1 MDNKQL
7 AINTI
12 RLLSVEMIQ
21 KANSGH
27 PGLPLG
33 ASPMTFTLFNDIMH
47 FSPEHSDWINR
58 DRFILSAGHGSAML
72 YSLLHLFGF
81 GITLDDLKEFRQYNS
96 LTPGHPEYLHTKGID
111 ATTGP
116 LGQGLSMAVG
126 MAIAQEY
133 MASQFNTENH
143 KIFDNYTYT
152 IVGDGCLQEGIT
164 NESSSIAG
172 SLKLSKLICL
182 YDSNN
187 ITIEGDTKNI
197 FSENVRARYEAL
209 GWDTYFV
216 EDGNDIEKIRETIEI
231 AKTTDKPSFI
241 EIKTK
246 IGYGSVVEGSAK
258 AHGAPIGKENIPSL
272 KEKLGLDFDEEFY
285 IPKEVKDLFEKS
297 SKEKEKYYSEW
308 ESMFE
313 DYKQTHKDLYEKL
326 MKFLS
331 KDIDEDY
338 LTSEEFTSFEK
349 DDATR
354 SYSHILLNRL
364 KDKQLNI
371 IGGSA
376 DLAPSNKTFMD
387 GLDVF
392 SQTNRSGRNLQ
403 FGVREHA
410 MAAITNG
417 ISLYGGLIPY
427 CATFMIFSDYLKPAM
442 RLSALMK
449 RQVIYILT
457 HDSIGVGEDGP
468 THEPIEQLAMLRT
481 IPNLNTLRPADGF
494 ETSMAYK
501 IALENK
507 ETPSALVLSRQKL
520 VNLKETNKDALKG
533 GYVLKKQESAD
544 LVIIATGSEV
554 KLALDA
560 GEILEKEGIKAQ
572 VVSMMCQEIFDQQDQ
587 EYKDSVIPKD
597 VEKRV
602 SIECLSTYGWQKYTG
617 LNGLNIGIDEFGMSA
632 PGNKIMEHFGFTT
645 DKIVEKI
652 KKYL

>member
-1 MDNKQL
+1 MNKKQL

-47 FSPEHSDWINR
+47 FSPKHSDWINR

-81 GITLDDLKEFRQYNS
+81 GITVDDLKGFRQYNS

-164 NESSSIAG
+164 NEASSIAG

-216 EDGNDIEKIRETIEI
+216 EDGNDIEKIRETIEL

-258 AHGAPIGKENIPSL
+258 AHGAPIGAENIPSL
-272 KEKLGLDFDEEFY
+272 KEKLGLDFTEEFY
-285 IPKEVKDLFEKS
+285 IPQEVKELFAQS
-297 SKEKEKYYSEW
+297 TSEKEKYYSEW

-313 DYKQTHKDLYEKL
+313 DYKHTHKDLYDKL

-331 KDIDEDY
+331 KEIDEEY
-338 LTSEEFTSFEK
+338 LTSKEFTSFEK

-354 SYSHILLNRL
+354 SYSHVLLNRL

-371 IGGSA
+371 VGGSA

-392 SQTNRSGRNLQ
+392 TQTNRSGRNIQ

-442 RLSALMK
+442 RLSSLMK
-449 RQVIYILT
+449 RQVLYILT

-481 IPNLNTLRPADGF
+481 IPNLNTIRPADGF

-507 ETPSALVLSRQKL
+507 ETPTALVLSRQKL
-520 VNLKETNKDALKG
+520 VNLKETNEEALKG
-533 GYVLKKQESAD
+533 GYILKKQNSPD

-560 GEILEKEGIKAQ
+560 SEALEKEGVKAQ
-572 VVSMMCQEIFDQQDQ
+572 VVSMMCQEIFDKQDQ
-587 EYKDSVIPKD
+587 EYKNSVIPKN

-632 PGNKIMEHFGFTT
+632 PGSKIMDHFGFTT
-645 DKIVEKI
+645 EKIVEKI
-652 KKYL
+652 KQYL

>member
-72 YSLLHLFGF
+72 YSLLHLYGF
-81 GITLDDLKEFRQYNS
+81 GITVDDLKEFRQYNS

-143 KIFDNYTYT
+143 KVFDNYTYT

-164 NESSSIAG
+164 NEASSIAG
-172 SLKLSKLICL
+172 ALKLSKLICL

-258 AHGAPIGKENIPSL
+258 AHGAPIGRENIPSL
-272 KEKLGLDFDEEFY
+272 KEKLGLDFEEEFY
-285 IPKEVKDLFEKS
+285 IPQEVKDLFEKS
-297 SKEKEKYYSEW
+297 SKEKENYYSEW

-313 DYKQTHKDLYEKL
+313 DYKKTHKDLYEKL

-387 GLDVF
+387 GIDVF
-392 SQTNRSGRNLQ
+392 TQTNRTGRNLQ

-417 ISLYGGLIPY
+417 ISLYGALIPY

-481 IPNLNTLRPADGF
+481 IPNLYTLRPADGF

-533 GYVLKKQESAD
+533 GYVLKKQESPD

-560 GEILEKEGIKAQ
+560 SEILEKEGIKAQ

-587 EYKDSVIPKD
+587 EYKDCVIPKN

>member
-47 FSPEHSDWINR
+47 FSPKHSDWINR

-81 GITLDDLKEFRQYNS
+81 GITLDDLKEFRQYKS

-116 LGQGLSMAVG
+116 LGQGLSMSVG

-164 NESSSIAG
+164 NEASSIAG
-172 SLKLSKLICL
+172 ALKLSKLICL

-187 ITIEGDTKNI
+187 ITIEGDTNNI

-258 AHGAPIGKENIPSL
+258 AHGAPIGNENIPSL
-272 KEKLGLDFDEEFY
+272 KEKLGLDFEEEFY
-285 IPKEVKDLFEKS
+285 IPQEVKDLFEES
-297 SKEKEKYYSEW
+297 SREKEKYYSEW

-313 DYKQTHKDLYEKL
+313 DYKQKHKNLYEKL

-331 KDIDEDY
+331 KDIDEEY

-354 SYSHILLNRL
+354 SYSHVLLNRL
-364 KDKQLNI
+364 KDNQLNI

-392 SQTNRSGRNLQ
+392 TQTNRTGRNLQ

-481 IPNLNTLRPADGF
+481 IPNLYTLRPADGF

-520 VNLKETNKDALKG
+520 VNLKETNKDALRG
-533 GYVLKKQESAD
+533 GYVLRKQESPD

-560 GEILEKEGIKAQ
+560 CEILEKEGIKTQ

>member
-1 MDNKQL
+1 MDKKQL

-47 FSPEHSDWINR
+47 FSPKHSDWINR

-81 GITLDDLKEFRQYNS
+81 GITVDDLKEFRQYNS

-164 NESSSIAG
+164 NEASSIAG

-216 EDGNDIEKIRETIEI
+216 EDGNDIDKIRETIEM

-246 IGYGSVVEGSAK
+246 IGYGSVVEGTAK
-258 AHGAPIGKENIPSL
+258 AHGAPIGAENIPSL
-272 KEKLGLDFDEEFY
+272 KEKLGLDFTEEFY
-285 IPKEVKDLFEKS
+285 IPQEVKELFEQS
-297 SKEKEKYYSEW
+297 ASEKEKYYSEW
-308 ESMFE
+308 ENMFE
-313 DYKQTHKDLYEKL
+313 DYKKTHKDLYDKL

-331 KDIDEDY
+331 KETDEDY

-354 SYSHILLNRL
+354 SYSHVLLNRL

-371 IGGSA
+371 VGGSA

-392 SQTNRSGRNLQ
+392 TQTNRSGRNIQ

-481 IPNLNTLRPADGF
+481 IPNLNTIRPADGF

-501 IALENK
+501 LALENK
-507 ETPSALVLSRQKL
+507 ETPTALVLSRQKL
-520 VNLKETNKDALKG
+520 VNLKETNEEALKG
-533 GYVLKKQESAD
+533 GYVLKKQESPD

-560 GEILEKEGIKAQ
+560 SEALEKEGVKAQ
-572 VVSMMCQEIFDQQDQ
+572 VVSMMCQEIFDKQDQ
-587 EYKDSVIPKD
+587 EYKDSVIPKN

-632 PGNKIMEHFGFTT
+632 PGSMIMEHFGFTT
-645 DKIVEKI
+645 EKIVEKI
-652 KKYL
+652 KQYL

>member
-1 MDNKQL
+1 MDKKQL

-33 ASPMTFTLFNDIMH
+33 ASPMTYTLFNDIMH
-47 FSPEHSDWINR
+47 FSPKHSDWINR

-81 GITLDDLKEFRQYNS
+81 GITVDDLKEFRQYNS

-164 NESSSIAG
+164 NEASSIAG

-216 EDGNDIEKIRETIEI
+216 EDGNDIDKIRETIEM

-246 IGYGSVVEGSAK
+246 IGYGSVVEGTAK
-258 AHGAPIGKENIPSL
+258 AHGAPIGAENIPSL
-272 KEKLGLDFDEEFY
+272 KEKLGLDFTEEFY
-285 IPKEVKDLFEKS
+285 IPQEVKELFEQS
-297 SKEKEKYYSEW
+297 ASEKEKYYSEW
-308 ESMFE
+308 ENMFE
-313 DYKQTHKDLYEKL
+313 DYKKTHKDLYDKL

-331 KDIDEDY
+331 KETDQDY

-354 SYSHILLNRL
+354 SYSHVLLNRL

-371 IGGSA
+371 VGGSA

-392 SQTNRSGRNLQ
+392 TQTNRSGRNIQ

-481 IPNLNTLRPADGF
+481 IPNLNTIRPADGF

-501 IALENK
+501 LALENK
-507 ETPSALVLSRQKL
+507 ETPTALVLSRQKL
-520 VNLKETNKDALKG
+520 VNLKETNEEALKG
-533 GYVLKKQESAD
+533 GYILKKQDSPD

-560 GEILEKEGIKAQ
+560 SEALEKEGVKAQ
-572 VVSMMCQEIFDQQDQ
+572 VVSMMCQEIFDKQDQ
-587 EYKDSVIPKD
+587 EYKDSVIPKN

-632 PGNKIMEHFGFTT
+632 PGSKIMEHFGFTT
-645 DKIVEKI
+645 EKIVEKI
-652 KKYL
+652 KQYL

>member
-1 MDNKQL
+1 MDKKQL

-47 FSPEHSDWINR
+47 FSPKHSDWINR

-81 GITLDDLKEFRQYNS
+81 GITVDDLKEFRQYNS

-164 NESSSIAG
+164 NEASSIAG

-209 GWDTYFV
+209 GWDTFFV
-216 EDGNDIEKIRETIEI
+216 EDGNDIEKIRETIEL

-258 AHGAPIGKENIPSL
+258 AHGAPIGADNIPSL
-272 KEKLGLDFDEEFY
+272 KEKLGLDFTEEFY
-285 IPKEVKDLFEKS
+285 IPQEVKELFAQS
-297 SKEKEKYYSEW
+297 TSKKEKYYSEW

-313 DYKQTHKDLYEKL
+313 DYKHTHKDLYDKL

-331 KDIDEDY
+331 KEIDEEY
-338 LTSEEFTSFEK
+338 LTSKEFTSFEK

-354 SYSHILLNRL
+354 SYSHVLLNRL

-371 IGGSA
+371 VGGSA

-392 SQTNRSGRNLQ
+392 TQTNRSGRNIQ

-442 RLSALMK
+442 RLSSLMK
-449 RQVIYILT
+449 RQVLYILT

-481 IPNLNTLRPADGF
+481 IPNLNTIRPADGF

-507 ETPSALVLSRQKL
+507 ETPTALVLSRQKL
-520 VNLKETNKDALKG
+520 VNLKETNEEALKG
-533 GYVLKKQESAD
+533 GYILKKQESPD

-560 GEILEKEGIKAQ
+560 SEALEKEGVKAQ
-572 VVSMMCQEIFDQQDQ
+572 VVSMMCQEIFDKQDQ
-587 EYKDSVIPKD
+587 EYKDSVIPKSI
-597 VEKRV
+597 EKRV
-602 SIECLSTYGWQKYTG
+602 SIECLSTYGWKKYTG

-632 PGNKIMEHFGFTT
+632 PGSKIMDHFGFTT
-645 DKIVEKI
+645 EKIVEKI
-652 KKYL
+652 KQYL

>member
-1 MDNKQL
+1 MDKKQL

-33 ASPMTFTLFNDIMH
+33 ASPMTYTLFNDIMH
-47 FSPEHSDWINR
+47 FSPKHSDWINR

-81 GITLDDLKEFRQYNS
+81 GITVDDLKEFRQYNS

-164 NESSSIAG
+164 NEASSIAG

-197 FSENVRARYEAL
+197 FSENVRNRYEAL

-216 EDGNDIEKIRETIEI
+216 EDGNDIDKIRETIEM

-246 IGYGSVVEGSAK
+246 IGYGSVVEGTAK
-258 AHGAPIGKENIPSL
+258 AHGAPIGAENIPSL
-272 KEKLGLDFDEEFY
+272 KEKLGLDFTEEFY
-285 IPKEVKDLFEKS
+285 IPQEVKELFEQS
-297 SKEKEKYYSEW
+297 ASEKEKYYSEW
-308 ESMFE
+308 ENMFE
-313 DYKQTHKDLYEKL
+313 DYKQTHKDLYDKL

-331 KDIDEDY
+331 KETDEDY

-354 SYSHILLNRL
+354 SYSHVLLNRL

-371 IGGSA
+371 VGGSA

-392 SQTNRSGRNLQ
+392 TQTNRSGRNIQ

-481 IPNLNTLRPADGF
+481 IPNLNTIRPADGF

-507 ETPSALVLSRQKL
+507 ETPTALVLSRQKL
-520 VNLKETNKDALKG
+520 VNLKETNEEALKG
-533 GYVLKKQESAD
+533 GYILKKQDSPD

-560 GEILEKEGIKAQ
+560 SEALEKEGVKAQ
-572 VVSMMCQEIFDQQDQ
+572 VVSMMCQEIFDKQDQ
-587 EYKDSVIPKD
+587 EYKDSVIPKN

-617 LNGLNIGIDEFGMSA
+617 INGLNIGIDEFGMSA
-632 PGNKIMEHFGFTT
+632 PGSKIMEHFGFTT
-645 DKIVEKI
+645 EKIVEKI
-652 KKYL
+652 KQYL

>member
-1 MDNKQL
+1 MDKKQL

-47 FSPEHSDWINR
+47 FSPKQSDWINR

-81 GITLDDLKEFRQYNS
+81 GITVDDLKEFRQYNS

-143 KIFDNYTYT
+143 IIFDNYTYT

-164 NESSSIAG
+164 NEASSIAG

-216 EDGNDIEKIRETIEI
+216 EDGNDIEKIRETIEL

-246 IGYGSVVEGSAK
+246 IGYGSVVEGTAK
-258 AHGAPIGKENIPSL
+258 AHGAPIGAENIPSL
-272 KEKLGLDFDEEFY
+272 KEKLGLDFTEEFH
-285 IPKEVKDLFEKS
+285 IPQEVKELFAQS
-297 SKEKEKYYSEW
+297 TSEKEKYYSEW

-313 DYKQTHKDLYEKL
+313 DYKHTHKDLYDKL

-331 KDIDEDY
+331 KEIDEEY
-338 LTSEEFTSFEK
+338 LTSKEFTSFEK

-354 SYSHILLNRL
+354 SYSHVLLNRL

-371 IGGSA
+371 VGGSA

-392 SQTNRSGRNLQ
+392 TQTNRSGRNIQ

-442 RLSALMK
+442 RLSSLMK
-449 RQVIYILT
+449 RQVLYILT

-481 IPNLNTLRPADGF
+481 IPNLNTIRPADGF

-507 ETPSALVLSRQKL
+507 ETPTALVLSRQKL
-520 VNLKETNKDALKG
+520 VNLKETNEEALKG
-533 GYVLKKQESAD
+533 GYILKKQESPD

-560 GEILEKEGIKAQ
+560 SEALEKEGVKAQ
-572 VVSMMCQEIFDQQDQ
+572 VVSMMCQEIFDKQDQ
-587 EYKDSVIPKD
+587 EYKDSVIPKSI
-597 VEKRV
+597 EKRV

-632 PGNKIMEHFGFTT
+632 PGSKIMDHFGFTT
-645 DKIVEKI
+645 EKIVEKI
-652 KKYL
+652 KQYL

>member
-1 MDNKQL
+1 MDKKQL

-47 FSPEHSDWINR
+47 FSPKHSDWINR

-81 GITLDDLKEFRQYNS
+81 GITVDDLKEFRQYNS

-164 NESSSIAG
+164 NEASSIAG

-216 EDGNDIEKIRETIEI
+216 EDGNDIEKIRETIEL

-246 IGYGSVVEGSAK
+246 IGYGSVVEGTAK
-258 AHGAPIGKENIPSL
+258 AHGAPIGAENIPSL
-272 KEKLGLDFDEEFY
+272 KEKLGLDFTEEFY
-285 IPKEVKDLFEKS
+285 IPQEVKELFAQS
-297 SKEKEKYYSEW
+297 TSEKEKYYSEW

-313 DYKQTHKDLYEKL
+313 DYKHTHKDLYDKL

-331 KDIDEDY
+331 KEIDEEY
-338 LTSEEFTSFEK
+338 LTSKEFTSFEK

-354 SYSHILLNRL
+354 SYSHVLLNRL

-371 IGGSA
+371 VGGSA

-392 SQTNRSGRNLQ
+392 TQTNRSGRNIQ

-442 RLSALMK
+442 RLSSLMK
-449 RQVIYILT
+449 RQVLYILT

-481 IPNLNTLRPADGF
+481 IPNLNTIRPADGF

-507 ETPSALVLSRQKL
+507 QTPTALVLSRQKL
-520 VNLKETNKDALKG
+520 VNLKETNEQALEG
-533 GYVLKKQESAD
+533 GYILKKQESPD

-560 GEILEKEGIKAQ
+560 SEALEKEGVKAQ
-572 VVSMMCQEIFDQQDQ
+572 VVSMMCQEIFDKQDQ
-587 EYKDSVIPKD
+587 EYKDSVIPKN

-617 LNGLNIGIDEFGMSA
+617 LSGLNIGIDKFGMSA
-632 PGNKIMEHFGFTT
+632 PGSKIMDHFGFTT
-645 DKIVEKI
+645 EKIVDKIKQ
-652 KKYL
+652 YL

>member
-1 MDNKQL
+1 MDKKQL

-47 FSPEHSDWINR
+47 FSPKHSDWINR

-81 GITLDDLKEFRQYNS
+81 GITVDDLKEFRQYNS

-164 NESSSIAG
+164 NEASSIAG

-216 EDGNDIEKIRETIEI
+216 EDGNDIDKIRETIEL

-246 IGYGSVVEGSAK
+246 IGYGSVVEGTAK
-258 AHGAPIGKENIPSL
+258 AHGAPIGAENIPSL
-272 KEKLGLDFDEEFY
+272 KEKLGLDFTEEFY
-285 IPKEVKDLFEKS
+285 IPQEVKELFEQS
-297 SKEKEKYYSEW
+297 ASEKEKYYSEW

-331 KDIDEDY
+331 KETDEDY
-338 LTSEEFTSFEK
+338 LTSDEFTSFEK

-354 SYSHILLNRL
+354 SYSHVLLNRL

-371 IGGSA
+371 VGGSA

-392 SQTNRSGRNLQ
+392 TQTNRSGRNIQ

-481 IPNLNTLRPADGF
+481 IPNLNTIRPADGF

-507 ETPSALVLSRQKL
+507 ETPTALVLSRQKL
-520 VNLKETNKDALKG
+520 VNLKETNEEALRG
-533 GYVLKKQESAD
+533 GYILKKQESPD

-560 GEILEKEGIKAQ
+560 SEVLEKEGVKAQ
-572 VVSMMCQEIFDQQDQ
+572 VVSMMCQEIFDKQDQ
-587 EYKDSVIPKD
+587 KYKDSVIPKNIG
-597 VEKRV
+597 KRV

-632 PGNKIMEHFGFTT
+632 PGSKIMEHFGFTNR
-645 DKIVEKI
+645 KNS
-652 KKYL
+652 

>member
-1 MDNKQL
+1 MDKKQL

-47 FSPEHSDWINR
+47 FSPKHSDWINR

-81 GITLDDLKEFRQYNS
+81 GITVDDLKEFRQYNS

-164 NESSSIAG
+164 NEASSIAG

-216 EDGNDIEKIRETIEI
+216 EDGNDIEKIRETIGL

-246 IGYGSVVEGSAK
+246 IGYGSVVEGTAK
-258 AHGAPIGKENIPSL
+258 AHGAPIGAENIPSL
-272 KEKLGLDFDEEFY
+272 KEKLGLDFTEEFY
-285 IPKEVKDLFEKS
+285 IPQEVKELFAQS
-297 SKEKEKYYSEW
+297 TSEKEKYYSEW

-313 DYKQTHKDLYEKL
+313 DYKHTHKDLYDKL

-331 KDIDEDY
+331 KEIDEEY
-338 LTSEEFTSFEK
+338 LTSKEFTSFEK

-354 SYSHILLNRL
+354 LYSHVLLNRL

-371 IGGSA
+371 VGGSA

-392 SQTNRSGRNLQ
+392 TQTNRSGRNIQ

-442 RLSALMK
+442 RLSSLMK
-449 RQVIYILT
+449 RQVLYILT

-481 IPNLNTLRPADGF
+481 IPNLNTIRPADGF

-507 ETPSALVLSRQKL
+507 QTPTALVLSRQKL
-520 VNLKETNKDALKG
+520 VNLKETNEQALKG
-533 GYVLKKQESAD
+533 GYILKKQESPD

-560 GEILEKEGIKAQ
+560 SEALEKEGVKAQ
-572 VVSMMCQEIFDQQDQ
+572 VVSMMCQEIFDKQDQ
-587 EYKDSVIPKD
+587 EYKDSVIPKN

-632 PGNKIMEHFGFTT
+632 PGSKIMDHFGFTT
-645 DKIVEKI
+645 EKIVEKI
-652 KKYL
+652 KQYL

>member
-1 MDNKQL
+1 MDKKQL

-12 RLLSVEMIQ
+12 RLLSIEMIQ

-47 FSPEHSDWINR
+47 FSPKHSDWINR

-81 GITLDDLKEFRQYNS
+81 GITVDDLKEFRQYSS

-164 NESSSIAG
+164 NEASSIAG

-216 EDGNDIEKIRETIEI
+216 EDGNDIDKIRETIEL

-246 IGYGSVVEGSAK
+246 IGYGSVVEGTAK
-258 AHGAPIGKENIPSL
+258 AHGAPIGAENIPSL
-272 KEKLGLDFDEEFY
+272 KEKLGLDFTEEFY
-285 IPKEVKDLFEKS
+285 IPQEVKELFEQS
-297 SKEKEKYYSEW
+297 ASEKENYYSEW
-308 ESMFE
+308 EKMFE
-313 DYKQTHKDLYEKL
+313 DYKQTHKDFYEKL

-331 KDIDEDY
+331 KETDEDY

-354 SYSHILLNRL
+354 SYSHVLLNRL

-371 IGGSA
+371 VGGSA

-392 SQTNRSGRNLQ
+392 TQTNRSGRNIQ

-481 IPNLNTLRPADGF
+481 IPNLNTIRPADGF

-507 ETPSALVLSRQKL
+507 ETPTALVLSRQKL
-520 VNLKETNKDALKG
+520 VNLKETNEEALKG
-533 GYVLKKQESAD
+533 GYILKKQDSPD
-544 LVIIATGSEV
+544 LVILATGSEV

-560 GEILEKEGIKAQ
+560 SEALEKEGVKAQ
-572 VVSMMCQEIFDQQDQ
+572 VVSMMCQEIFDKQDQ
-587 EYKDSVIPKD
+587 EYKDSVIPKN

-632 PGNKIMEHFGFTT
+632 PGSKIMEHFGFTT
-645 DKIVEKI
+645 EKIVEKI
-652 KKYL
+652 KQYL

>member
-1 MDNKQL
+1 MDKKQL

-47 FSPEHSDWINR
+47 FSPKHSDWINR

-81 GITLDDLKEFRQYNS
+81 GITVDDLKQFRQYKS

-164 NESSSIAG
+164 NEASSIAG

-216 EDGNDIEKIRETIEI
+216 EDGNDIEKIRETIEL

-246 IGYGSVVEGSAK
+246 IGYGSVVEGTAK
-258 AHGAPIGKENIPSL
+258 AHGAPIGAENIPSL
-272 KEKLGLDFDEEFY
+272 KEKLGLDFTEEFY
-285 IPKEVKDLFEKS
+285 IPQEVKELFAQS
-297 SKEKEKYYSEW
+297 TSEKEKYYSEW

-313 DYKQTHKDLYEKL
+313 DYKHTHKDLYDKL
-326 MKFLS
+326 IKFLS
-331 KDIDEDY
+331 KEIDEEY
-338 LTSEEFTSFEK
+338 LTSKEFTSFEK

-354 SYSHILLNRL
+354 SYSHVLLNRL

-371 IGGSA
+371 VGGSA

-392 SQTNRSGRNLQ
+392 TQTNRSGRNIQ

-449 RQVIYILT
+449 RQVLYILT

-481 IPNLNTLRPADGF
+481 IPNLNTIRPADGF

-507 ETPSALVLSRQKL
+507 ETPTALVLSRQKL
-520 VNLKETNKDALKG
+520 VNLKETNEQALKG
-533 GYVLKKQESAD
+533 GYILKKQESPD

-560 GEILEKEGIKAQ
+560 SEALEKKGVKAQ
-572 VVSMMCQEIFDQQDQ
+572 VVSMMCQEIFDKQDQ
-587 EYKDSVIPKD
+587 EYKDSVIPKN

-617 LNGLNIGIDEFGMSA
+617 LSGLNIGIDEFGMSA
-632 PGNKIMEHFGFTT
+632 PGSKIMEHFGFTT
-645 DKIVEKI
+645 EKIVEKI
-652 KKYL
+652 KQYL

>member
-1 MDNKQL
+1 MDKKQL

-47 FSPEHSDWINR
+47 FSPKHSDWINR

-72 YSLLHLFGF
+72 YSILHLFGF

-133 MASQFNTENH
+133 LASQFNTENH

-164 NESSSIAG
+164 NEASSIAG

-216 EDGNDIEKIRETIEI
+216 EDGNDIEKIRETIKH

-258 AHGAPIGKENIPSL
+258 AHGAPIGKDNIPSL
-272 KEKLGLDFDEEFY
+272 KEKLGLDFTEEFY
-285 IPKEVKDLFEKS
+285 IPQEVKDLFEQS
-297 SKEKEKYYSEW
+297 VIEKEKYYSEW
-308 ESMFE
+308 ENMFE
-313 DYKQTHKDLYEKL
+313 DYKQTHRDLYDKL

-331 KDIDEDY
+331 KEIDEEY

-354 SYSHILLNRL
+354 SYSHVLLNRL

-371 IGGSA
+371 VGGSA

-387 GLDVF
+387 GLEVF
-392 SQTNRSGRNLQ
+392 TQIIRSGRNIQ

-410 MAAITNG
+410 MAAISNG

-494 ETSMAYK
+494 ETAMAYK

-507 ETPSALVLSRQKL
+507 ETPSALVLSRQTL
-520 VNLKETNKDALKG
+520 VNLKETNEGALKG
-533 GYVLKKQESAD
+533 GYVLKKQEAPD

-554 KLALDA
+554 NLALDA
-560 GEILEKEGIKAQ
+560 SEILEKEGIKAQ
-572 VVSMMCQEIFDQQDQ
+572 VVSMMCQEIFDKQDQ
-587 EYKDSVIPKD
+587 KYKDSVIPKNI
-597 VEKRV
+597 EKRV

-645 DKIVEKI
+645 EKIVERI

>member
-1 MDNKQL
+1 MDKKQL

-47 FSPEHSDWINR
+47 FSPKHSDWINR

-81 GITLDDLKEFRQYNS
+81 GITVDDLKEFRQYNS

-164 NESSSIAG
+164 NEASSIAG

-216 EDGNDIEKIRETIEI
+216 EDGNDIDKIRETIEL

-246 IGYGSVVEGSAK
+246 IGYGSVVEGTAK
-258 AHGAPIGKENIPSL
+258 AHGAPIGAENIPSL
-272 KEKLGLDFDEEFY
+272 KEKLGLDFTEEFY
-285 IPKEVKDLFEKS
+285 IPQEVKELFEQS
-297 SKEKEKYYSEW
+297 ASEKENYYSEW
-308 ESMFE
+308 KKMFE

-331 KDIDEDY
+331 KETDEDY
-338 LTSEEFTSFEK
+338 LTSDEFTSFEK

-354 SYSHILLNRL
+354 SYSHVLLNRL

-371 IGGSA
+371 VGGSA

-392 SQTNRSGRNLQ
+392 TQTNRSGRNIQ

-481 IPNLNTLRPADGF
+481 IPNLNTIRPADGF

-507 ETPSALVLSRQKL
+507 ETPTALVLSRQKL
-520 VNLKETNKDALKG
+520 VNLKETNEEALRG
-533 GYVLKKQESAD
+533 GYILKKQESPD

-560 GEILEKEGIKAQ
+560 SEVLEKEGVKAQ
-572 VVSMMCQEIFDQQDQ
+572 VVSMMCQEIFDKQDQ
-587 EYKDSVIPKD
+587 KYKDSVIPKNIG
-597 VEKRV
+597 KRV

-632 PGNKIMEHFGFTT
+632 PGSKIMEHFGFTT
-645 DKIVEKI
+645 EKIVEKI
-652 KKYL
+652 KEYL

>member
-1 MDNKQL
+1 MNKKQL

-47 FSPEHSDWINR
+47 FSPKHSDWINR

-81 GITLDDLKEFRQYNS
+81 GITVDDLKGFRQYNS

-164 NESSSIAG
+164 NEASSIAG

-216 EDGNDIEKIRETIEI
+216 EDGNDIEKIRETIEL

-258 AHGAPIGKENIPSL
+258 AHGAPIGAENIPSL
-272 KEKLGLDFDEEFY
+272 KEKLGLDFTEEFY
-285 IPKEVKDLFEKS
+285 IPQEVKELFAQS
-297 SKEKEKYYSEW
+297 TSEKEKYYSEW

-313 DYKQTHKDLYEKL
+313 DYKHTHKDLYDKL

-331 KDIDEDY
+331 KEIDEEY
-338 LTSEEFTSFEK
+338 LTSKEFTSFEK

-354 SYSHILLNRL
+354 SYSHVLLNRL

-371 IGGSA
+371 VGGSA

-392 SQTNRSGRNLQ
+392 TQTNRSGRNIQ

-442 RLSALMK
+442 RLSSLMK
-449 RQVIYILT
+449 RQVLYILT

-481 IPNLNTLRPADGF
+481 IPNLNTIRPADGF

-507 ETPSALVLSRQKL
+507 ETPTALVLSRQKL
-520 VNLKETNKDALKG
+520 VNLKETNEQALKG
-533 GYVLKKQESAD
+533 GYILKKQESPD

-560 GEILEKEGIKAQ
+560 SEALEKEGVKAQ
-572 VVSMMCQEIFDQQDQ
+572 VVSMMCQEIFDKQDQ
-587 EYKDSVIPKD
+587 EYKDSVIPKN

-632 PGNKIMEHFGFTT
+632 PGSKIMEHFGFTT
-645 DKIVEKI
+645 EKIVKKI
-652 KKYL
+652 KQYL

>member
-1 MDNKQL
+1 MDKKQL

-47 FSPEHSDWINR
+47 FSPKHSDWINR

-133 MASQFNTENH
+133 LASQFNTEDH

-164 NESSSIAG
+164 NEASSIAG

-216 EDGNDIEKIRETIEI
+216 EDGNDIEKIREII
-231 AKTTDKPSFI
+231 KHAKTTDKPSFI

-272 KEKLGLDFDEEFY
+272 KEKLGLDFTEEFY
-285 IPKEVKDLFEKS
+285 IPQEVKDLFEQS
-297 SKEKEKYYSEW
+297 VIEKEKYYSEW
-308 ESMFE
+308 ENMFE
-313 DYKQTHKDLYEKL
+313 DYKQTHRDLYDKL

-331 KDIDEDY
+331 KEIDEEY

-371 IGGSA
+371 VGGSA

-387 GLDVF
+387 GLEVF
-392 SQTNRSGRNLQ
+392 TQIIRSGRNIQ

-410 MAAITNG
+410 MAAISNG

-494 ETSMAYK
+494 ETAMAYK

-507 ETPSALVLSRQKL
+507 ETPSALVLSRQTL
-520 VNLKETNKDALKG
+520 VNLKETNEGALKG
-533 GYVLKKQESAD
+533 GYVLKKQEAPD

-560 GEILEKEGIKAQ
+560 SEILEKEGIKAQ
-572 VVSMMCQEIFDQQDQ
+572 VVSMMCQEIFDKQDQ
-587 EYKDSVIPKD
+587 KYKDSVIPKNI
-597 VEKRV
+597 EKRV

-645 DKIVEKI
+645 EKIVERI

>member
-1 MDNKQL
+1 MDKKQL

-47 FSPEHSDWINR
+47 FSPKHSDWINR

-72 YSLLHLFGF
+72 YSLLHLYGF
-81 GITLDDLKEFRQYNS
+81 GITVDDLKEFRQYNS

-164 NESSSIAG
+164 NEASSIAG

-216 EDGNDIEKIRETIEI
+216 EDGNDIEKIRETIEL

-246 IGYGSVVEGSAK
+246 IGYGSVVEGTAK
-258 AHGAPIGKENIPSL
+258 AHGAPIGAENIPSL
-272 KEKLGLDFDEEFY
+272 KEKLGLDFKEEFY
-285 IPKEVKDLFEKS
+285 IPQEVKELFAQS
-297 SKEKEKYYSEW
+297 TSEKEKYYSEW

-313 DYKQTHKDLYEKL
+313 DYEHTHKDLYDKL

-331 KDIDEDY
+331 KETDEKY
-338 LTSEEFTSFEK
+338 LTSKEFTSFEK

-354 SYSHILLNRL
+354 SYSHVLLNRL

-371 IGGSA
+371 VGGSA

-392 SQTNRSGRNLQ
+392 TQTNRSGRNIQ

-481 IPNLNTLRPADGF
+481 IPNLNTIRPADGF

-507 ETPSALVLSRQKL
+507 ETPTALVLSRQKL
-520 VNLKETNKDALKG
+520 VNLKETNEEALKG
-533 GYVLKKQESAD
+533 GYILKKQESPD

-560 GEILEKEGIKAQ
+560 SEALEKEGVKAQ
-572 VVSMMCQEIFDQQDQ
+572 VVSMMCQEIFDKQDQ
-587 EYKDSVIPKD
+587 EYKDSVIPKSI
-597 VEKRV
+597 EKRV

-632 PGNKIMEHFGFTT
+632 PGSKIMDHFGFTT
-645 DKIVEKI
+645 EKIVEKI
-652 KKYL
+652 KQYL

>member
-1 MDNKQL
+1 MDKKQL

-47 FSPEHSDWINR
+47 FSPKHSDWINR

-81 GITLDDLKEFRQYNS
+81 GITVDDLKEFRQYNS

-164 NESSSIAG
+164 NEASSIAG

-216 EDGNDIEKIRETIEI
+216 EDGNDIDKIRETIEI

-246 IGYGSVVEGSAK
+246 IGYGSVVEGTAK
-258 AHGAPIGKENIPSL
+258 AHGAPIGAENIPSL
-272 KEKLGLDFDEEFY
+272 KEKLGLDFTEEFY
-285 IPKEVKDLFEKS
+285 IPQEVKELFEQS
-297 SKEKEKYYSEW
+297 ASEKEKYYSEW
-308 ESMFE
+308 ESMFK
-313 DYKQTHKDLYEKL
+313 DYKQTHKDLYDKL

-331 KDIDEDY
+331 KETDEDY

-354 SYSHILLNRL
+354 SYSHVLLNRL

-371 IGGSA
+371 VGGSA

-392 SQTNRSGRNLQ
+392 TQTNRSGRNIQ

-481 IPNLNTLRPADGF
+481 IPNLNTIRPADGF

-507 ETPSALVLSRQKL
+507 ETPTALVLSRQKL
-520 VNLKETNKDALKG
+520 VNLKETNEEALKG
-533 GYVLKKQESAD
+533 GYILKKQDSPD

-560 GEILEKEGIKAQ
+560 SEALEKEGVKAQ
-572 VVSMMCQEIFDQQDQ
+572 VVSMMCQEIFDKQDQ
-587 EYKDSVIPKD
+587 KYKDSVIPKN

-632 PGNKIMEHFGFTT
+632 PGSKIMEHFGFTT
-645 DKIVEKI
+645 EKIVEKI
-652 KKYL
+652 KQYL

>member
-1 MDNKQL
+1 
-7 AINTI
+7 
-12 RLLSVEMIQ
+12 
-21 KANSGH
+21 
-27 PGLPLG
+27 
-33 ASPMTFTLFNDIMH
+33 
-47 FSPEHSDWINR
+47 
-58 DRFILSAGHGSAML
+58 
-72 YSLLHLFGF
+72 
-81 GITLDDLKEFRQYNS
+81 
-96 LTPGHPEYLHTKGID
+96 
-111 ATTGP
+111 
-116 LGQGLSMAVG
+116 
-126 MAIAQEY
+126 
-133 MASQFNTENH
+133 
-143 KIFDNYTYT
+143 
-152 IVGDGCLQEGIT
+152 
-164 NESSSIAG
+164 
-172 SLKLSKLICL
+172 
-182 YDSNN
+182 
-187 ITIEGDTKNI
+187 
-197 FSENVRARYEAL
+197 
-209 GWDTYFV
+209 
-216 EDGNDIEKIRETIEI
+216 
-231 AKTTDKPSFI
+231 
-241 EIKTK
+241 
-246 IGYGSVVEGSAK
+246 
-258 AHGAPIGKENIPSL
+258 
-272 KEKLGLDFDEEFY
+272 
-285 IPKEVKDLFEKS
+285 
-297 SKEKEKYYSEW
+297 
-308 ESMFE
+308 MFE
-313 DYKQTHKDLYEKL
+313 DYKQTHRDLYDKL

-331 KDIDEDY
+331 KEIDEEY

-354 SYSHILLNRL
+354 SYSHVLLNRL

-371 IGGSA
+371 VGGSA

-392 SQTNRSGRNLQ
+392 TQTIRSGRNIQ

-410 MAAITNG
+410 MAAISNG

-494 ETSMAYK
+494 ETAMAYK

-507 ETPSALVLSRQKL
+507 ETPSALVLSRQTL
-520 VNLKETNKDALKG
+520 VNLKETNEGALKG
-533 GYVLKKQESAD
+533 GYVLKKQEAPD

-560 GEILEKEGIKAQ
+560 SEILEKEGIKTQ
-572 VVSMMCQEIFDQQDQ
+572 VVSMMCQEIFDKQDQ
-587 EYKDSVIPKD
+587 KYKDSVIPKNI
-597 VEKRV
+597 EKRV

-645 DKIVEKI
+645 EKIVERI

>member
-1 MDNKQL
+1 MDKKQL

-47 FSPEHSDWINR
+47 FSPKHSDWINR

-81 GITLDDLKEFRQYNS
+81 GITVDDLKEFRQYNS

-164 NESSSIAG
+164 NEASSIAG

-216 EDGNDIEKIRETIEI
+216 EDGNDIEKIRETIEL

-258 AHGAPIGKENIPSL
+258 AHGAPIGAENIPSL
-272 KEKLGLDFDEEFY
+272 KEKLGLDFTEEFY
-285 IPKEVKDLFEKS
+285 IPQEVKELFAQS
-297 SKEKEKYYSEW
+297 TSEKEKYYSEW

-313 DYKQTHKDLYEKL
+313 DYKHTHKDLYDKL

-331 KDIDEDY
+331 KEIDEEY
-338 LTSEEFTSFEK
+338 LTSKEFTSFEK

-354 SYSHILLNRL
+354 SYSHVLLNRL

-371 IGGSA
+371 VGGSA

-387 GLDVF
+387 GLDIF
-392 SQTNRSGRNLQ
+392 TQTNRSGRNIQ

-442 RLSALMK
+442 RLSSLMK
-449 RQVIYILT
+449 RQVLYILT

-481 IPNLNTLRPADGF
+481 IPNLNTIRPADGF

-507 ETPSALVLSRQKL
+507 QTPTALVLSRQEL
-520 VNLKETNKDALKG
+520 VNLKETNEQALKG
-533 GYVLKKQESAD
+533 GYILKKQESPD

-560 GEILEKEGIKAQ
+560 SEALEKEGVKAQ
-572 VVSMMCQEIFDQQDQ
+572 VVSMMCQEIFDKQDQ
-587 EYKDSVIPKD
+587 EYKDSVIPKN

-617 LNGLNIGIDEFGMSA
+617 LSGLNIGIDEFGMSA
-632 PGNKIMEHFGFTT
+632 PGSKIMDHFGFTT
-645 DKIVEKI
+645 EKIVEKI
-652 KKYL
+652 KQYL

>member
-533 GYVLKKQESAD
+533 GYVLKKQESPD

-560 GEILEKEGIKAQ
+560 SEILEKEGIKAQ

>member
-1 MDNKQL
+1 MDKKQL

-47 FSPEHSDWINR
+47 FSPKHSDWINR

-81 GITLDDLKEFRQYNS
+81 GITVDDLKEFRQYNS

-164 NESSSIAG
+164 NEASSIAG

-209 GWDTYFV
+209 GWDTFFV
-216 EDGNDIEKIRETIEI
+216 EDGNDIEKIRETIEL

-258 AHGAPIGKENIPSL
+258 AHGAPIGADNIPSL
-272 KEKLGLDFDEEFY
+272 KEKLGLDFTEEFY
-285 IPKEVKDLFEKS
+285 IPQEVKELFAQS
-297 SKEKEKYYSEW
+297 TSKKEKYYSEW

-313 DYKQTHKDLYEKL
+313 DYKHTHKDLYDKL

-331 KDIDEDY
+331 KEIDEEY
-338 LTSEEFTSFEK
+338 LTSKEFTSFEK

-354 SYSHILLNRL
+354 SYSHVLLNRL

-371 IGGSA
+371 VGGSA

-392 SQTNRSGRNLQ
+392 TQTNRSGRNIQ

-442 RLSALMK
+442 RLSSLMK
-449 RQVIYILT
+449 RQVLYILT

-481 IPNLNTLRPADGF
+481 IPNLNTIRPADGL

-507 ETPSALVLSRQKL
+507 ETPTALVLSRQKL
-520 VNLKETNKDALKG
+520 VNLKETNEQALKG
-533 GYVLKKQESAD
+533 GYILKKQESPD

-560 GEILEKEGIKAQ
+560 SEALEKEGVKAQ
-572 VVSMMCQEIFDQQDQ
+572 VVSMMCQEIFDKQDQ
-587 EYKDSVIPKD
+587 EYKDSVIPKN

-617 LNGLNIGIDEFGMSA
+617 LSGLNIGIDEFGMSA
-632 PGNKIMEHFGFTT
+632 PGSKIMDHFGFTT
-645 DKIVEKI
+645 EKIVEKI
-652 KKYL
+652 KQYL

>member
-1 MDNKQL
+1 MDKKQL

-47 FSPEHSDWINR
+47 FSPKHSDWINR

-81 GITLDDLKEFRQYNS
+81 GITVDDLKEFRQYNS

-164 NESSSIAG
+164 NEASSIAG

-216 EDGNDIEKIRETIEI
+216 EDGNDIEKIRETIEL

-246 IGYGSVVEGSAK
+246 IGYGSVVEGTAK
-258 AHGAPIGKENIPSL
+258 AHGAPIGAENIPSL
-272 KEKLGLDFDEEFY
+272 KEKLGLDFTEEFY
-285 IPKEVKDLFEKS
+285 IPQEVKELFAQS
-297 SKEKEKYYSEW
+297 TSEKEKYYSEW

-313 DYKQTHKDLYEKL
+313 DYKHTHKDLYDKL

-331 KDIDEDY
+331 KEIDEEY
-338 LTSEEFTSFEK
+338 LTSKEFTSFEK

-354 SYSHILLNRL
+354 SYSHVLLNRL

-371 IGGSA
+371 VGGSA

-392 SQTNRSGRNLQ
+392 TQTNRSGRNIQ

-481 IPNLNTLRPADGF
+481 IPNLNTIRPADGF

-507 ETPSALVLSRQKL
+507 ETPTALVLSRQKL
-520 VNLKETNKDALKG
+520 VNLKETNEEALKG
-533 GYVLKKQESAD
+533 GYILKKQDSPD
-544 LVIIATGSEV
+544 LVIIATGSEA

-560 GEILEKEGIKAQ
+560 SEALEKEGVKAQ
-572 VVSMMCQEIFDQQDQ
+572 VVSMMCQEIFDKQDQ
-587 EYKDSVIPKD
+587 EYKDSVIPKN

-632 PGNKIMEHFGFTT
+632 PGSKIMEHFGFTT
-645 DKIVEKI
+645 EKIVEKI
-652 KKYL
+652 KQYL

>member
-1 MDNKQL
+1 MDKKQL

-47 FSPEHSDWINR
+47 FSPKHSDWINR

-81 GITLDDLKEFRQYNS
+81 GISVDDLKEFRQYNS

-133 MASQFNTENH
+133 LASQFNTENH

-164 NESSSIAG
+164 NEASSIAG

-216 EDGNDIEKIRETIEI
+216 EDGNDIDKIRETIEI

-246 IGYGSVVEGSAK
+246 IGYGSVVEGTAK
-258 AHGAPIGKENIPSL
+258 AHGAPIGAENIPSL
-272 KEKLGLDFDEEFY
+272 KEKLGLDFTEKFY
-285 IPKEVKDLFEKS
+285 IPQEVKELFEQS
-297 SKEKEKYYSEW
+297 ASEKEKYYSEW

-313 DYKQTHKDLYEKL
+313 DYKQTHKDLYDKL

-331 KDIDEDY
+331 KETHEDY
-338 LTSEEFTSFEK
+338 LTSKEFTSFEK

-354 SYSHILLNRL
+354 SYSHVLLNRL

-371 IGGSA
+371 VGGSA

-392 SQTNRSGRNLQ
+392 TQTNRSGRNIQ

-449 RQVIYILT
+449 RQVLYILT

-481 IPNLNTLRPADGF
+481 IPNLNTIRPADGF

-507 ETPSALVLSRQKL
+507 ETPTALVLSRQKL
-520 VNLKETNKDALKG
+520 VNLKETNEEALKG
-533 GYVLKKQESAD
+533 GYILKKQESPD

-560 GEILEKEGIKAQ
+560 SEALEKEGVKAQ
-572 VVSMMCQEIFDQQDQ
+572 VVSMMCQEIFDKQDQ
-587 EYKDSVIPKD
+587 KYKDSVIPKN

-617 LNGLNIGIDEFGMSA
+617 LNGLNIGIDGFGMSA
-632 PGNKIMEHFGFTT
+632 PGSKIMEHFGFTT
-645 DKIVEKI
+645 EKIVKKI
-652 KKYL
+652 KQYL

>member
-1 MDNKQL
+1 MDKKQL

-47 FSPEHSDWINR
+47 FSPKHSDWINR

-81 GITLDDLKEFRQYNS
+81 GITVDDLKEFRQYNS

-164 NESSSIAG
+164 NEASSIAG

-216 EDGNDIEKIRETIEI
+216 EDGNDIDKIRETIEL

-258 AHGAPIGKENIPSL
+258 AHGAPIGAENIPSL
-272 KEKLGLDFDEEFY
+272 KEKLGLDFKEEFY
-285 IPKEVKDLFEKS
+285 IPQEVKELFEQS
-297 SKEKEKYYSEW
+297 ASEKEKYYSEW

-331 KDIDEDY
+331 KETDEDY
-338 LTSEEFTSFEK
+338 LTSDEFTSFEK

-354 SYSHILLNRL
+354 SYSHVLLNRL

-371 IGGSA
+371 VGGSA

-392 SQTNRSGRNLQ
+392 TQTNRSGRNIQ

-442 RLSALMK
+442 RLSSLMK
-449 RQVIYILT
+449 RQVLYILT

-481 IPNLNTLRPADGF
+481 IPNLNTIRPADGF

-507 ETPSALVLSRQKL
+507 ETPTALVLSRQKL
-520 VNLKETNKDALKG
+520 VNLKETNEQALKG
-533 GYVLKKQESAD
+533 GYILKKQESPD

-560 GEILEKEGIKAQ
+560 SEALEKEGVKAQ
-572 VVSMMCQEIFDQQDQ
+572 VISMMCQEIFDKQDQ
-587 EYKDSVIPKD
+587 KYKDSVIPKNIG
-597 VEKRV
+597 KRV

-632 PGNKIMEHFGFTT
+632 PGSKIMEHFGFTT
-645 DKIVEKI
+645 EKIVEKI
-652 KKYL
+652 KQYL

>member
-1 MDNKQL
+1 MDKKQL

-47 FSPEHSDWINR
+47 FSPKHSDWINR

-81 GITLDDLKEFRQYNS
+81 GITVDDLKEFRQYNS

-164 NESSSIAG
+164 NEASSIAG

-197 FSENVRARYEAL
+197 FSENVRARYGAL

-216 EDGNDIEKIRETIEI
+216 EDGNDIEKIKKTIEI

-246 IGYGSVVEGSAK
+246 IGYGSVVEGTAK
-258 AHGAPIGKENIPSL
+258 AHGAPIGAENIPSL
-272 KEKLGLDFDEEFY
+272 KEKLGLDFTEEFH
-285 IPKEVKDLFEKS
+285 IPQEVKELFEQS
-297 SKEKEKYYSEW
+297 ASEKEKHYSEW
-308 ESMFE
+308 EKMFE
-313 DYKQTHKDLYEKL
+313 DYKQTHKDLYDKL

-331 KDIDEDY
+331 KETDEDY
-338 LTSEEFTSFEK
+338 LTSDEFTTFEK

-354 SYSHILLNRL
+354 SYSHVLLNRL

-371 IGGSA
+371 VGGSA

-392 SQTNRSGRNLQ
+392 TQTNRSGRNIQ

-410 MAAITNG
+410 MAAIANG

-481 IPNLNTLRPADGF
+481 IPNLNTIRPADGF

-507 ETPSALVLSRQKL
+507 ETPTALVLSRQKL
-520 VNLKETNKDALKG
+520 VNLKETNEKALKG
-533 GYVLKKQESAD
+533 GYILKKQDSPD

-560 GEILEKEGIKAQ
+560 SEALEKEGVKAQ
-572 VVSMMCQEIFDQQDQ
+572 VVSMMCQEIFDKQDQ
-587 EYKDSVIPKD
+587 EYKDSVIPKN

-632 PGNKIMEHFGFTT
+632 PGSKIMEHFGFTT
-645 DKIVEKI
+645 EKIVEKI
-652 KKYL
+652 KQYL

>member
-1 MDNKQL
+1 MDKKQL

-47 FSPEHSDWINR
+47 FSPKHSDWINR

-81 GITLDDLKEFRQYNS
+81 GITVDDLKEFRQYNS

-164 NESSSIAG
+164 NEASSIAG

-216 EDGNDIEKIRETIEI
+216 EDGNDIDKIRETIEL
-231 AKTTDKPSFI
+231 AKTTDKPSLI

-246 IGYGSVVEGSAK
+246 IGYGSVVEGTAK
-258 AHGAPIGKENIPSL
+258 AHGAPIGAENIPSL
-272 KEKLGLDFDEEFY
+272 KEKLGLDFTEEFY
-285 IPKEVKDLFEKS
+285 IPQEVKELFEQS
-297 SKEKEKYYSEW
+297 ASEKENYYSEW
-308 ESMFE
+308 EKMFE

-331 KDIDEDY
+331 KETDEDY
-338 LTSEEFTSFEK
+338 LTSDEFTSFEK

-354 SYSHILLNRL
+354 SYSHVLLNRL

-371 IGGSA
+371 VGGSA

-392 SQTNRSGRNLQ
+392 TQTNRSGRNIQ

-481 IPNLNTLRPADGF
+481 IPNLNTIRPADGF

-507 ETPSALVLSRQKL
+507 ETPTALVLSRQKL
-520 VNLKETNKDALKG
+520 VNLKETNEEALRG
-533 GYVLKKQESAD
+533 GYILKKQESPD

-560 GEILEKEGIKAQ
+560 SEVLEKEGVKAQ
-572 VVSMMCQEIFDQQDQ
+572 VVSMMCQEIFDKQDQ
-587 EYKDSVIPKD
+587 KYKDSVIPKNIG
-597 VEKRV
+597 KRV

-632 PGNKIMEHFGFTT
+632 PGSKIMEHFGFTT
-645 DKIVEKI
+645 EKIVEKI
-652 KKYL
+652 KEYL

>member
-1 MDNKQL
+1 MDKKQL

-47 FSPEHSDWINR
+47 FSPKHSDWINR

-81 GITLDDLKEFRQYNS
+81 GITVDDLKEFRQYNS

-164 NESSSIAG
+164 NEASSIAG

-216 EDGNDIEKIRETIEI
+216 EDGNDIEKIRETIEL

-246 IGYGSVVEGSAK
+246 IGYGSVVEGTAK
-258 AHGAPIGKENIPSL
+258 AHGAPIGAENIPSL
-272 KEKLGLDFDEEFY
+272 KEKLGLDFTEEFY
-285 IPKEVKDLFEKS
+285 IPQEVKELFAQS
-297 SKEKEKYYSEW
+297 TSEKEKYYSEW

-313 DYKQTHKDLYEKL
+313 DYKHTHKDLYDKL
-326 MKFLS
+326 MKFFS
-331 KDIDEDY
+331 KEIDEEY
-338 LTSEEFTSFEK
+338 LTSKEFTSFEK

-354 SYSHILLNRL
+354 SYSHVLLNRL

-371 IGGSA
+371 VGGSA

-392 SQTNRSGRNLQ
+392 TQTNRSGRNIQ

-410 MAAITNG
+410 MAAVTNG

-442 RLSALMK
+442 RLSSLMK
-449 RQVIYILT
+449 RQVLYILT

-481 IPNLNTLRPADGF
+481 IPNLNTIRPADGF

-507 ETPSALVLSRQKL
+507 ETPTALVLSRQKL
-520 VNLKETNKDALKG
+520 VNLKETNEQALKG
-533 GYVLKKQESAD
+533 GYILKEQESPD

-560 GEILEKEGIKAQ
+560 SEALEKEGVKAQ
-572 VVSMMCQEIFDQQDQ
+572 VVSMMCQEIFDKQDQ
-587 EYKDSVIPKD
+587 EYKDSVIPKN

-632 PGNKIMEHFGFTT
+632 PGSKIMDHFGFTT
-645 DKIVEKI
+645 EKIVEKI
-652 KKYL
+652 KQYL

>member
-1 MDNKQL
+1 MDKKQL

-47 FSPEHSDWINR
+47 FSPKHSDWINR

-81 GITLDDLKEFRQYNS
+81 GITVDDLKEFRQYNS

-164 NESSSIAG
+164 NEASSIAG

-216 EDGNDIEKIRETIEI
+216 EDGNDIEKIRETIEL

-246 IGYGSVVEGSAK
+246 IGYGSVVEGTAK
-258 AHGAPIGKENIPSL
+258 AHGAPIGAENIPSL
-272 KEKLGLDFDEEFY
+272 KEKLGLDFTEEFY
-285 IPKEVKDLFEKS
+285 IPQEVKELFAQS
-297 SKEKEKYYSEW
+297 TSEKEKYYSEW

-313 DYKQTHKDLYEKL
+313 DYKHTHKDLYDKL

-331 KDIDEDY
+331 KETDEDY

-354 SYSHILLNRL
+354 SYSHVLLNRL
-364 KDKQLNI
+364 KDKQLKI
-371 IGGSA
+371 VGGSA

-392 SQTNRSGRNLQ
+392 TQTNRSGRNIQ

-481 IPNLNTLRPADGF
+481 IPNLNTIRPADGF

-507 ETPSALVLSRQKL
+507 ETPTALVLSRQKL
-520 VNLKETNKDALKG
+520 VNLKETNEQALKG
-533 GYVLKKQESAD
+533 GYILKKQESPD

-560 GEILEKEGIKAQ
+560 CEALEKEGVKAQ
-572 VVSMMCQEIFDQQDQ
+572 VVSMMCQEIFDKQDQ
-587 EYKDSVIPKD
+587 EYKDSVIPKN

-632 PGNKIMEHFGFTT
+632 PGSKIMDHFGFTAE
-645 DKIVEKI
+645 KIVEKI
-652 KKYL
+652 KQYL

>member
-1 MDNKQL
+1 MDKKQL

-33 ASPMTFTLFNDIMH
+33 ASPMTYTLFNDIMH
-47 FSPEHSDWINR
+47 FSPKHSDWINR

-81 GITLDDLKEFRQYNS
+81 GITVDDLKEFRQYNS

-164 NESSSIAG
+164 NEASSIAG

-216 EDGNDIEKIRETIEI
+216 EDGNDIDKIRETIEM

-246 IGYGSVVEGSAK
+246 IGYGSVVEGTAK
-258 AHGAPIGKENIPSL
+258 AHGAPIGAENIPSL
-272 KEKLGLDFDEEFY
+272 KEKLGLDFTEEFY
-285 IPKEVKDLFEKS
+285 IPQEVKELFEQS
-297 SKEKEKYYSEW
+297 ASEKEKYYSEW
-308 ESMFE
+308 ENMFE
-313 DYKQTHKDLYEKL
+313 DYKKTHKDLYDKL

-331 KDIDEDY
+331 KETDEDY

-354 SYSHILLNRL
+354 SYSHVLLNRL

-371 IGGSA
+371 VGGSA

-392 SQTNRSGRNLQ
+392 TQTNRSGRNIQ

-481 IPNLNTLRPADGF
+481 IPNLNTIRPADGF

-501 IALENK
+501 LALENK
-507 ETPSALVLSRQKL
+507 ETPTALVLSRQKL
-520 VNLKETNKDALKG
+520 VNLKETNEEALKG
-533 GYVLKKQESAD
+533 GYVLKKQESPD

-560 GEILEKEGIKAQ
+560 SEALEKEGVKAQ
-572 VVSMMCQEIFDQQDQ
+572 VVSMMCQEIFDKQDQ
-587 EYKDSVIPKD
+587 EYKDSVIPKN

-632 PGNKIMEHFGFTT
+632 PGSKIMEHFGFTT
-645 DKIVEKI
+645 EKIVEKI
-652 KKYL
+652 KQYL

>member
-364 KDKQLNI
+364 KNKQLNI

-533 GYVLKKQESAD
+533 GYVLKKQESPD

-560 GEILEKEGIKAQ
+560 SEILEKEGIKAQ

>member
-1 MDNKQL
+1 MDKKQL

-33 ASPMTFTLFNDIMH
+33 ASPMTYTLFNDIMH
-47 FSPEHSDWINR
+47 FSPKHSDWINR

-81 GITLDDLKEFRQYNS
+81 GITVDDLKEFRQYNS

-133 MASQFNTENH
+133 MASQFNTDNH

-164 NESSSIAG
+164 NEASSIAG

-246 IGYGSVVEGSAK
+246 IGYGSVVEGTAK
-258 AHGAPIGKENIPSL
+258 AHGAPIGAENIPSL
-272 KEKLGLDFDEEFY
+272 KEKLGLDFTEEFH
-285 IPKEVKDLFEKS
+285 IPQEVKELFEQS
-297 SKEKEKYYSEW
+297 ASEKEKYYSEW
-308 ESMFE
+308 EKMFE
-313 DYKQTHKDLYEKL
+313 DYKQTNKDLYDKL

-331 KDIDEDY
+331 KETDEDY
-338 LTSEEFTSFEK
+338 LTSDEFTTFEK

-354 SYSHILLNRL
+354 SYSHVLLNRL

-371 IGGSA
+371 VGGSA

-392 SQTNRSGRNLQ
+392 TQTNRSGRNIQ

-481 IPNLNTLRPADGF
+481 IPNLNTIRPADGF

-507 ETPSALVLSRQKL
+507 ETPTALVLSRQKL
-520 VNLKETNKDALKG
+520 VNLKETNEEALKG
-533 GYVLKKQESAD
+533 GYILKKQDSPD

-560 GEILEKEGIKAQ
+560 SEALEKEGVKAQ
-572 VVSMMCQEIFDQQDQ
+572 VVSMMCQEIFDKQDQ
-587 EYKDSVIPKD
+587 EYKDSVIPKNI
-597 VEKRV
+597 EKRV

-632 PGNKIMEHFGFTT
+632 PGSKIMEHFGFTT
-645 DKIVEKI
+645 EKIVEKI
-652 KKYL
+652 KQYL

>member
-1 MDNKQL
+1 MYKKQL

-47 FSPEHSDWINR
+47 FSPKHSDWINR

-81 GITLDDLKEFRQYNS
+81 GITVDDLKEFRQYNS

-133 MASQFNTENH
+133 LASQFNTENH

-164 NESSSIAG
+164 NEASSIAG

-197 FSENVRARYEAL
+197 FSENVRARYKAL

-216 EDGNDIEKIRETIEI
+216 EDGNDIEKIRETIEL

-246 IGYGSVVEGSAK
+246 IGYGSVVEGTAK
-258 AHGAPIGKENIPSL
+258 AHGAPIGAENIPSL
-272 KEKLGLDFDEEFY
+272 KEKLGLDFTEEFH
-285 IPKEVKDLFEKS
+285 IPQEVKELFAQS
-297 SKEKEKYYSEW
+297 TSEKEKYYSEW

-313 DYKQTHKDLYEKL
+313 DYKHTHKDLYDKL

-331 KDIDEDY
+331 KEIDEEY
-338 LTSEEFTSFEK
+338 LTSKEFTSFEK

-354 SYSHILLNRL
+354 SYSHVLLNRL

-371 IGGSA
+371 VGGSA

-392 SQTNRSGRNLQ
+392 TQTNRSGRNIQ

-442 RLSALMK
+442 RLSSLMK
-449 RQVIYILT
+449 RQVLYILT

-481 IPNLNTLRPADGF
+481 IPNLNTIRPADGF

-507 ETPSALVLSRQKL
+507 ETPTALVLSRQKL
-520 VNLKETNKDALKG
+520 VNLKETNEQALKG
-533 GYVLKKQESAD
+533 GYILKKQESPD

-560 GEILEKEGIKAQ
+560 SEALEKEGVKAQ
-572 VVSMMCQEIFDQQDQ
+572 VVSMMCQEIFDKQDQ
-587 EYKDSVIPKD
+587 EYKNSVIPKN

-632 PGNKIMEHFGFTT
+632 PGSKIMDHFGFTT
-645 DKIVEKI
+645 EKIVEKI
-652 KKYL
+652 KQYL

>member
-1 MDNKQL
+1 MDKKQL

-47 FSPEHSDWINR
+47 FSPKHSDWINR

-81 GITLDDLKEFRQYNS
+81 GISVDDLKEFRQYNS

-133 MASQFNTENH
+133 LASQFNTENH

-164 NESSSIAG
+164 NEASSIAG

-216 EDGNDIEKIRETIEI
+216 EDGNDIDKIRETIEI

-246 IGYGSVVEGSAK
+246 IGYGSVVEGTAK
-258 AHGAPIGKENIPSL
+258 AHGAPIGAENIPSL
-272 KEKLGLDFDEEFY
+272 KEKLGLDFTEKFY
-285 IPKEVKDLFEKS
+285 IPQEVKELFEQS
-297 SKEKEKYYSEW
+297 ASEKEKYYSEW

-313 DYKQTHKDLYEKL
+313 DYKQTHKDLYDKL

-331 KDIDEDY
+331 KETHEDY
-338 LTSEEFTSFEK
+338 LTSKEFTSFEK

-354 SYSHILLNRL
+354 SYSHVLLNRL

-371 IGGSA
+371 VGGSA

-392 SQTNRSGRNLQ
+392 TQTNRSGRNIQ

-481 IPNLNTLRPADGF
+481 IPNLNTIRPADGF

-507 ETPSALVLSRQKL
+507 ETPTALVLSRQKL
-520 VNLKETNKDALKG
+520 VNLKETNEEALKG
-533 GYVLKKQESAD
+533 GYILKKQESPD

-560 GEILEKEGIKAQ
+560 SEDLEKEGVKAQ
-572 VVSMMCQEIFDQQDQ
+572 VVSMMCQEIFDKQDQ
-587 EYKDSVIPKD
+587 KYKDSVIPKN

-617 LNGLNIGIDEFGMSA
+617 LNGLNIGIDGFGMSA
-632 PGNKIMEHFGFTT
+632 PGSKIMEHFGFTT
-645 DKIVEKI
+645 EKIVEKI
-652 KKYL
+652 KQYL

>member
-1 MDNKQL
+1 MDKKQL

-47 FSPEHSDWINR
+47 FSPKQSDWINR

-81 GITLDDLKEFRQYNS
+81 GITVDDLKEFRQYNS

-164 NESSSIAG
+164 NEASSIAG

-216 EDGNDIEKIRETIEI
+216 EDGNDIEKIRETIEL

-246 IGYGSVVEGSAK
+246 IGYGSVVEGTAK
-258 AHGAPIGKENIPSL
+258 AHGAPIGAENIPSL
-272 KEKLGLDFDEEFY
+272 KEKLGLDFTEEFH
-285 IPKEVKDLFEKS
+285 IPQEVKELFAQS
-297 SKEKEKYYSEW
+297 TSEKEKYYSEW

-313 DYKQTHKDLYEKL
+313 DYKHTHKDLYDKL

-331 KDIDEDY
+331 KEIDEEY
-338 LTSEEFTSFEK
+338 LTSKEFTSFEK

-354 SYSHILLNRL
+354 SYSHVLLNRL

-371 IGGSA
+371 VGGSA

-392 SQTNRSGRNLQ
+392 TQTNRSGRNIQ

-442 RLSALMK
+442 RLSSLMK
-449 RQVIYILT
+449 RQVLYILT

-481 IPNLNTLRPADGF
+481 IPNLNTIRPADGF

-507 ETPSALVLSRQKL
+507 ETPTALVLSRQKL
-520 VNLKETNKDALKG
+520 VNLKETNEEALKG
-533 GYVLKKQESAD
+533 GYILKKQESPD

-560 GEILEKEGIKAQ
+560 SEALEKEGVKAQ
-572 VVSMMCQEIFDQQDQ
+572 VVSMMCQEIFDKQDQ
-587 EYKDSVIPKD
+587 EYKDSVIPKSI
-597 VEKRV
+597 EKRV

-632 PGNKIMEHFGFTT
+632 PGSKIMDHFGFTT
-645 DKIVEKI
+645 EKIVEKI
-652 KKYL
+652 KQYL

>member
-1 MDNKQL
+1 MDKKQL

-33 ASPMTFTLFNDIMH
+33 ASPMTYTLFNDIMH
-47 FSPEHSDWINR
+47 FSPKHSDWINR

-81 GITLDDLKEFRQYNS
+81 GITVDDLKEFRQYNS

-164 NESSSIAG
+164 NEASSIAG

-216 EDGNDIEKIRETIEI
+216 EDGNDIDKIRETIEM

-246 IGYGSVVEGSAK
+246 IGYGSVVEGTAK
-258 AHGAPIGKENIPSL
+258 AHGAPIGAENIPSL
-272 KEKLGLDFDEEFY
+272 KEKLGLDFTEEFY
-285 IPKEVKDLFEKS
+285 IPQEVKELFEQS
-297 SKEKEKYYSEW
+297 ASEKEKYYSEW
-308 ESMFE
+308 ENMFE
-313 DYKQTHKDLYEKL
+313 DYKKTHKDLYDKL

-331 KDIDEDY
+331 KETDEDY

-354 SYSHILLNRL
+354 SYSHVLLNRL

-371 IGGSA
+371 VGGSA

-392 SQTNRSGRNLQ
+392 TQTNRSGRNIQ

-481 IPNLNTLRPADGF
+481 IPNLNTIRPADGF

-501 IALENK
+501 LALENK
-507 ETPSALVLSRQKL
+507 ETPTALVLSRQKL
-520 VNLKETNKDALKG
+520 VNLKETNEEALKG
-533 GYVLKKQESAD
+533 GYILKKQDSPD
-544 LVIIATGSEV
+544 LVIIATGSEI

-560 GEILEKEGIKAQ
+560 SEALEKEGVKAQ
-572 VVSMMCQEIFDQQDQ
+572 VVSMMCQEIFDKQDQ
-587 EYKDSVIPKD
+587 EYKDSVIPKN

-632 PGNKIMEHFGFTT
+632 PGSKIMDHFGFTT
-645 DKIVEKI
+645 EKIVEKI
-652 KKYL
+652 KQYL

>member
-1 MDNKQL
+1 MDKKQL

-33 ASPMTFTLFNDIMH
+33 ASPMTYTLFNDIMH
-47 FSPEHSDWINR
+47 FSPKHSDWINR

-81 GITLDDLKEFRQYNS
+81 GITVDDLKEFRQYNS

-164 NESSSIAG
+164 NEASSIAG

-216 EDGNDIEKIRETIEI
+216 EDGNDIDKIRETIEM

-246 IGYGSVVEGSAK
+246 IGYGSVVEGTAK
-258 AHGAPIGKENIPSL
+258 AHGAPIGAENIPSL
-272 KEKLGLDFDEEFY
+272 KEKLGLDFTEEFY
-285 IPKEVKDLFEKS
+285 IPQEVKELFEQS
-297 SKEKEKYYSEW
+297 ASEKEKYYSEW
-308 ESMFE
+308 ENMFE
-313 DYKQTHKDLYEKL
+313 DYKKTHKDLYDKL

-331 KDIDEDY
+331 KETDEDY

-354 SYSHILLNRL
+354 SYSHVLLNRL

-371 IGGSA
+371 VGGSA

-392 SQTNRSGRNLQ
+392 TQTNRSGRNIQ

-481 IPNLNTLRPADGF
+481 IPNLNTIRPADGF

-501 IALENK
+501 LALENK
-507 ETPSALVLSRQKL
+507 ETPTALVLSRQKL
-520 VNLKETNKDALKG
+520 VNLKETNEKALKG
-533 GYVLKKQESAD
+533 GYILKKQDSPD

-560 GEILEKEGIKAQ
+560 SEALEKEGVKAQ
-572 VVSMMCQEIFDQQDQ
+572 VVSMMCQEIFDKQDQ
-587 EYKDSVIPKD
+587 EYKDSVIPKN

-632 PGNKIMEHFGFTT
+632 PGSKIMDHFGFTT
-645 DKIVEKI
+645 EKIVEKI
-652 KKYL
+652 KQYL

>member
-1 MDNKQL
+1 MDKKQL

-47 FSPEHSDWINR
+47 FSPKHSDWINR

-81 GITLDDLKEFRQYNS
+81 GITVDDLKEFRQYNS

-164 NESSSIAG
+164 NEASSIAG

-216 EDGNDIEKIRETIEI
+216 EDGNDIEKIRETIEL

-246 IGYGSVVEGSAK
+246 IGYGSVVEGTAK
-258 AHGAPIGKENIPSL
+258 AHGAPIGAENIPSL
-272 KEKLGLDFDEEFY
+272 KAKLGLDFTEEFY
-285 IPKEVKDLFEKS
+285 IPQEVKELFAQS
-297 SKEKEKYYSEW
+297 TSEKEKYYSEW

-313 DYKQTHKDLYEKL
+313 DYKHTHKDLYDKL
-326 MKFLS
+326 IKFLS
-331 KDIDEDY
+331 KEIDEEY
-338 LTSEEFTSFEK
+338 LTSKEFTSFEK

-354 SYSHILLNRL
+354 SYSHVLLNRL

-371 IGGSA
+371 VGGSA

-392 SQTNRSGRNLQ
+392 TQTNRSGRNIQ

-449 RQVIYILT
+449 RQVLYILT

-481 IPNLNTLRPADGF
+481 IPNLNTIRPADGF

-507 ETPSALVLSRQKL
+507 ETPTALVLSRQKL
-520 VNLKETNKDALKG
+520 VNLKETNEQALKG
-533 GYVLKKQESAD
+533 GYILKKQESPD

-560 GEILEKEGIKAQ
+560 SEALEKKGVKAQ
-572 VVSMMCQEIFDQQDQ
+572 VVSMMCQEIFDKQDQ
-587 EYKDSVIPKD
+587 EYKDSVIPKN

-617 LNGLNIGIDEFGMSA
+617 LSGLNIGIDEFGMSA
-632 PGNKIMEHFGFTT
+632 PGSKIMEHFGFTT
-645 DKIVEKI
+645 EKIVEKI
-652 KKYL
+652 KQYL